1 MAHPLGYL
9 LVFVGGGLGAMARH
23 GVNRAGMVLLGPGFP
38 WWTLGVNV
46 LGSFL
51 IGLLAG
57 LFGALETG
65 NNSRLFLSTG
75 FLGGFTTFSA
85 FSLDALTLWE
95 RGAMLQ
101 AGLYVAASVIASL
114 IAVAAGLMIS
124 RLI

>member
-1 MAHPLGYL
+1 MHWL
-9 LVFVGGGLGAMARH
+9 LVFVGGGLGAAARH
-23 GVNRAGMVLLGPGFP
+23 GINRAGLALLGPGFP

-57 LFGALETG
+57 LFEVMGTG
-65 NNSRLFLSTG
+65 QNARLFLTTG

-101 AGLYVAASVIASL
+101 AGLYVAGSVIASL
-114 IAVAAGLMIS
+114 IAVIAGLMIS

>member
-1 MAHPLGYL
+1 MPHALGYL

-23 GVNRAGMVLLGPGFP
+23 GVGRAGLALLGPGFP
-38 WWTLGVNV
+38 WWTLAVNV
-46 LGSFL
+46 AGSFL

-65 NNSRLFLSTG
+65 HHARLFLTTG

-95 RGAMLQ
+95 RGA
-101 AGLYVAASVIASL
+101 ASHAALYVLASVLLSL
-114 IAVAAGLMIS
+114 LAAAMGLMLS
-124 RLI
+124 RYG

>member
-1 MAHPLGYL
+1 MHWL

-23 GVNRAGMVLLGPGFP
+23 GINRAGLALLGPGFP
-38 WWTLGVNV
+38 WWTLAVNV

-57 LFGALETG
+57 LFGAMETG
-65 NNSRLFLSTG
+65 HNLRLFLTTG

-101 AGLYVAASVIASL
+101 AGLYVAGSVIASL
-114 IAVAAGLMIS
+114 IAVIAGLMIS